1 MEKFTN
7 YIVKYRWFVLAA
19 ILLLTIFFGFQL
31 KFLKVDSN
39 IVDSLPKNDSIVRT
53 FKEVGKQF
61 GGNEMGMVILK
72 GDNVL
77 KPETLGDIQKIT
89 DTLSGT
95 KGIYSVTS
103 LTNMVNFKIDGDDF
117 QLNQLINEN
126 NWPHNNKEADKLKRE
141 ILSNKMVTG
150 NIISKDASATVILFT
165 FQVDADV
172 SRVSQKIMKI
182 MRGLHLHESYYLAG
196 SPFMTKYV
204 SDVISHDLKKLIPI
218 SFLLIAGLLFLS
230 FRSLKGVILPLLTA
244 ILAIIWAMGIFV
256 LMGFKLSM
264 VSDNVPIIVLA
275 VGSAY
280 TIHVINRVNQC
291 EEKNAKKA
299 LIKAVS
305 LVIVPVAL
313 AALTTMVGFLS
324 FIFGSYLSMIRDFGI
339 LAALG
344 TFFSAVLAL
353 IFVPALIAVLP
364 ATKQKDNLNRLPDDE
379 SVFMTKY
386 ILSPLNKLITGHHKA
401 ILIVWG
407 LLFAISITGIFMI
420 KRKVSVSGYFK
431 PNHPV
436 SIADR
441 IMNKDFGGTK
451 PVFLLFKGDM
461 QSPAVLSAMLNT
473 ENYLKKS
480 HYISGAQSIADII
493 AKLNSGLGGGNKIPG
508 DKGKIQQLWFLI
520 GQQKGISQLVNKEL
534 DRGIIIAKFNDGKH
548 NAINNFKSYVQK
560 YLSEHASNNYKVEI
574 TGMPFVNAQLDRSL
588 VLSQLVSL
596 SLAVLLIITIVS
608 FMMSSL
614 LKGFFASLPILAT
627 ISILLGVMGLTGI
640 PLNIVT
646 VLVASIAM
654 GIGIDYAIHF
664 VSHFNQS
671 MKVNR
676 NVQRSVED
684 AIFKSGRAILIN
696 FISVSAG
703 FLVLVFSSLVP
714 MIFFGLLIAFSM
726 LGSSLGALTL
736 LPAVILTEQKRFITN

>member
-7 YIVKYRWFVLAA
+7 FIVKYRWPVLAA
-19 ILLLTIFFGFQL
+19 ILLLTIFFGYQL
-31 KFLKVDSN
+31 KYLRVDSN
-39 IVDSLPKNDSIVRT
+39 IVDSLPKNDSIVKT

-77 KPETLGDIQKIT
+77 RPETLSDIQKIT
-89 DTLSGT
+89 DTLSET

-103 LTNMVNFKIDGDDF
+103 LINMVNFKIDSNDF

-126 NWPHNNKEADKLKRE
+126 NWPHNLQQADSLKKE
-141 ILSNKMVTG
+141 ILANKMVTG
-150 NIISKDASATVILFT
+150 NIISKDATATVILFT
-165 FQVDADV
+165 FQVDTDV
-172 SRVSQKIMKI
+172 SQVSQTIMKI
-182 MRGLHLHESYYLAG
+182 MKGLHLHESYYLAG
-196 SPFMTKYV
+196 SPFLTKYV
-204 SDVISHDLKKLIPI
+204 ADVISHDLKKLIPI

-230 FRSLKGVILPLLTA
+230 FRSLRGVVLPLLTA

-256 LMGFKLSM
+256 MMGFNLSM

-280 TIHVINRVNQC
+280 AIHVLNRVNQC

-299 LIKAVS
+299 LIKSVS
-305 LVIVPVAL
+305 LIIVPVIL

-324 FIFGSYLSMIRDFGI
+324 FIFGSYLSMIRDFGL

-344 TFFSAVLAL
+344 TFFSALLAL
-353 IFVPALIAVLP
+353 IFVPAVLAVLP
-364 ATKQKDNLNRLPDDE
+364 VKKLKNRNRPSQNE
-379 SVFMTKY
+379 SALMTRF
-386 ILSPLNKLITGHHKA
+386 ILIPLNKLVIRHHKA

-407 LLFAISITGIFMI
+407 LLFATSIIGIFMI
-420 KRKVSVSGYFK
+420 KRQVSVSGYFK
-431 PNHPV
+431 PNHPA

-441 IMNKDFGGTK
+441 IMNRDFGGTK

-461 QSPAVLSAMLNT
+461 QSPEVLKAMLNT
-473 ENYLKKS
+473 EKYFKKNK
-480 HYISGAQSIADII
+480 YIIGVQSIADIVT
-493 AKLNSGLGGGNKIPG
+493 KLNSGLSDGNKIP
-508 DKGKIQQLWFLI
+508 DSKRKIEQLWFLI
-520 GQQKGISQLVNKEL
+520 GQQKDIGHLVNKEL
-534 DRGIIIAKFNDGKH
+534 NRGIIIAKFDGKKN
-548 NAINNFKSYVQK
+548 NAINNFKIYFHK
-560 YLSEHASNNYKVEI
+560 YISAHPSNNYSVEI
-574 TGMPFVNAQLDRSL
+574 TGMPFVNAQLDKSL
-588 VLSQLVSL
+588 VRSQMVSL
-596 SLAVLLIITIVS
+596 SLAVFLIIAIVS
-608 FMMSSL
+608 FMMSSF
-614 LKGFFASLPILAT
+614 LKGLFASLPILAT
-627 ISILLGVMGLTGI
+627 ISILFGAMGLTGI

-664 VSHFNQS
+664 ISHFNQS
-671 MKVNR
+671 MKTYK
-676 NVQRSVED
+676 NVQLSVED
-684 AIFKSGRAILIN
+684 AILKSGRAILIN

-703 FLVLVFSSLVP
+703 FLVLIFSSLVP

-736 LPAVILTEQKRFITN
+736 LPAVILTEHKKFILN